1 MPHPGDFEVVKAE
14 RDAAERRYNEALTR
28 LDRAIRAFPA
38 TFPFPPPSPDQH
50 QVEALNTL
58 WKIDRPATAGGWRGR
73 LGAFAF
79 RLIAPLFRRQ
89 EAFNS
94 AVVDHLNRQIGVA
107 HDTRHSIV
115 AAREMLALLL
125 ELQQRSLEFLQCIT
139 PYVDTR
145 DRDNTG
151 VLRGLSGAID
161 AAADEVLKKSNAMLA
176 RDRRLEMRAADLE
189 ASLAALRQQ
198 MIDVQKALQR

>member
-1 MPHPGDFEVVKAE
+1 MAHPDDLEALKAE

-28 LDRAIRAFPA
+28 LEGAIRAFPA
-38 TFPFPPPSPDQH
+38 EFPFPPPSPDQQ

-58 WKIDRPATAGGWRGR
+58 WKIDRAATAGGWRGR
-73 LGAFAF
+73 LGTLAF

-107 HDTRHSIV
+107 HDTRQSIAV
-115 AAREMLALLL
+115 TREMLARLI
-125 ELQQRSLEFLQCIT
+125 ELQQRSLEFLRLIT

-145 DRDNTG
+145 DRNVAG
-151 VLRGLSGAID
+151 LLRGLSGAIN
-161 AAADEVLKKSNAMLA
+161 AAADETMKKSDAMLA
-176 RDRRLEMRAADLE
+176 RDRRHEMRTADLE

-198 MIDVQKALQR
+198 MLDVQKALQR